1 MRRSAAAAA
10 AMFLGISQAICAQ
23 VGTDNAI
30 DRLKACSQFDGME
43 RLKCVDELLRKM
55 AETPDS
61 AISHEPN
68 WIISETTS
76 PVDYSPQITAVTKA
90 RPSSQDAPASL
101 SVRCRARRTELT
113 ISTVGFWRQDGEVT
127 VAYRINEDPPLEAR
141 WKSAENGRS
150 LAFPGD
156 VVRLLRSMPTS
167 GQMFVKVYTGKMS
180 PNESTF
186 ELAGLDSVRRMIA
199 TTCNWPQP
207 E

>member
-1 MRRSAAAAA
+1 MRGSVTVAA
-10 AMFLGISQAICAQ
+10 AMLFGLSQAICAQ

-30 DRLKACSQFDGME
+30 DRLKACSQFDGTE
-43 RLKCVDELLRKM
+43 RLECVDELLRT
-55 AETPDS
+55 ETPDS
-61 AISHEPN
+61 AISPGPN

-76 PVDYSPQITAVTKA
+76 PVDYSPQLTAVTKA

-101 SVRCRARRTELT
+101 VIRCRARRTELT
-113 ISTVGFWRQDGEVT
+113 ISTVGSWRQDGEVT
-127 VAYRINEDPPLEAR
+127 VVYRINEDQAVEAR
-141 WKSAENGRS
+141 WKPAENGRS
-150 LAFPGD
+150 LTFPGD
-156 VVRLLRSMPTS
+156 VVRLLRSMPAS
-167 GQMFVKVYTGKMS
+167 GQMFVTVYARKMS